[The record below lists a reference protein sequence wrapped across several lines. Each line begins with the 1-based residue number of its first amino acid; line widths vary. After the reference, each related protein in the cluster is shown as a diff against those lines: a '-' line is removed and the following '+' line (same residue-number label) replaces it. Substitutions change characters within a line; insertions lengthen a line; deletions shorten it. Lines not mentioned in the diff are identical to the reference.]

1 MDRKLRRCFIVALF
15 GIMSLATACIP
26 KVQRFERFD
35 LHAGG
40 ADVLWVF
47 VNERLNRCV
56 NTPRGPVCVQV
67 NYVQGNAG
75 GNDLA
80 FVPATPPPVAAVPP
94 VPHG

>member
-1 MDRKLRRCFIVALF
+1 MTRFVRL
-15 GIMSLATACIP
+15 SLSLGLLGLLTLSSGCIP

-67 NYVQGNAG
+67 NYVDSGAG
-75 GNDLA
+75 TNDLA
-80 FVPATPPPVAAVPP
+80 FMPPTPPAVAAAAP